1 MTINLKGTGVEITQ
15 EISNY
20 LHKRLET
27 IEKFLP
33 EEGGALIADVELGR
47 TTRHHQAGDIFR
59 AEINLLM
66 GSKSFRAVSEQ
77 ADLFSAIDDMKD
89 EITRELSTYKEK
101 KLSYLRRG
109 GQKLKTLIRRF
120 YSVDKEEN

>member
-1 MTINLKGTGVEITQ
+1 MKINLKGTGVLVTPEITD
-15 EISNY
+15 Y
-20 LHKRLET
+20 LYKRLEG

-33 EEGGALIADVELGR
+33 DEGRAFIADVELAR

-66 GSKSFRAVSEQ
+66 GSRSFRAVSEQ
-77 ADLFSAIDDMKD
+77 ADMHSAIDVMKD

-101 KLSYLRRG
+101 KISYLRRG
-109 GQKLKTLIRRF
+109 GQKLKKLIRRF
-120 YSVDKEEN
+120 YSAE